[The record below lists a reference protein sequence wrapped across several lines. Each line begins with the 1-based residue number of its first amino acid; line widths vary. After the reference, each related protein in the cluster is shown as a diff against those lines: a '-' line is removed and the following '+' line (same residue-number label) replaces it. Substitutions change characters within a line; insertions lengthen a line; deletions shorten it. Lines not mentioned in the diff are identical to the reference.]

1 MDNKIR
7 GYSQLRGSNN
17 NSGLIYRYL
26 NGKAQYMLKKPT
38 FAVSVITDDL
48 PTYQN
53 EKQIKLKNKYM
64 KKPEQEAPEDVT
76 LKVKDKDTY
85 FVGGNINGG
94 TVDPNPVTI

>member
-26 NGKAQYMLKKPT
+26 NGKSQYMLKKPT
-38 FAVSVITDDL
+38 FAVKVITDDL

-53 EKQIKLKNKYM
+53 AKQVKLKNKYM
-64 KKPEQEAPEDVT
+64 KKPEQEAPEDIT
-76 LKVKDKDTY
+76 LKVKDKDKY
-85 FVGGNINGG
+85 FQGGDPSGG
-94 TVDPNPVTI
+94 LVNPNPVTI